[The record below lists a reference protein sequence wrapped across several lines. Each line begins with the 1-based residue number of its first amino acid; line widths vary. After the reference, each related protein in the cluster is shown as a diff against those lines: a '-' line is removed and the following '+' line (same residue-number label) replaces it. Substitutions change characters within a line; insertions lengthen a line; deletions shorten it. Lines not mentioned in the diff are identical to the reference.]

1 HVNFQYEIATRKYKT
16 LLAKELDKKEIQE
29 GLIEACNVIDL
40 IIEILRGSTNRK
52 DAERCLTTGDISNI
66 KLKSKASEKMSKQL
80 HFTERQANAILDMRL
95 YKLIGLEIQALMKD
109 HNETLEK
116 IALYEDLLSHRSSMA
131 KMIMKELTAFKK
143 EYGRPR
149 RTVVDN
155 LAEAVVE
162 EKPIEEKDVVFLMD
176 RFGYAKTIDV
186 SIYERNKETADS
198 ENRYAFVCKNTD
210 KICVFTNTGQ
220 LHLIKVLDLP
230 AGRLKDKGTPIDNLS
245 NYDSK
250 NENYIYIASLQSV
263 ASGKIAFGTKQ
274 AMVKL
279 VDGNE
284 FVVGKKTTAATK
296 LADGDEVLAVR
307 VLKGNETMVMRSGK
321 ESFLRIECATIPE
334 KKKTAIGVRGMKLDK
349 NDELKG
355 IYILADGENETVEV
369 KGKEIALNRLHI
381 GNRDTKGV
389 KK

>member
-1 HVNFQYEIATRKYKT
+1 MIPVETYQDCIEYYTICEENIQNKKT
-16 LLAKELDKKEIQE
+16 ENQAK
-29 GLIEACNVIDL
+29 
-40 IIEILRGSTNRK
+40 
-52 DAERCLTTGDISNI
+52 
-66 KLKSKASEKMSKQL
+66 
-80 HFTERQANAILDMRL
+80 AILEMRL
-95 YKLIGLEIQALMKD
+95 YKLIGLEIEALMKE

-131 KMIMKELTAFKK
+131 KMIIKELTEFKK
-143 EYGRPR
+143 SYGRPR

-210 KICVFTNTGQ
+210 KICIFTNMGQ
-220 LHLIKVLDLP
+220 LHTIKVLDLP

-250 NENYIYIASLQSV
+250 NESYIYISSLQNI
-263 ASGKIAFGTKQ
+263 ASGKVVFGTKQ
-274 AMVKL
+274 SMIKL
-279 VDGNE
+279 VDGSE
-284 FVVGKKTTAATK
+284 FVVAKKTTAATK
-296 LADGDEVLAVR
+296 LADGDELITVR
-307 VLKGNETMVMRSGK
+307 PLKGNETMVMRSEK
-321 ESFLRIECATIPE
+321 EVFLRIECATIPE
-334 KKKTAIGVRGMKLDK
+334 KKKSAVGVRGMKLDK
-349 NDELKG
+349 NDLLKD
-355 IYILADGENETVEV
+355 IYVLGDGENETIEV
-369 KGKEIALNRLHI
+369 KGKELALNRLHI

-389 KK
+389 KR